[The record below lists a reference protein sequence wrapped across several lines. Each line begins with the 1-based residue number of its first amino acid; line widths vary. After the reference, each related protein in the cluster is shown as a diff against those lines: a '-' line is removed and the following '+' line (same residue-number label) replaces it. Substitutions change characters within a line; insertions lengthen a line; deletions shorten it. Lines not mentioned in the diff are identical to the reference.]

1 MYSLGSLV
9 DFRSPNSLLLIPVA
23 NLIQANLIQANLI
36 PVANF

>member
-23 NLIQANLIQANLI
+23 NLIQAWIEQ
-36 PVANF
+36 FHT